1 MAKSAVVTSS
11 EENKLGARIMS
22 WPQRAKSFY
31 GDVRTE
37 MKKVTTPSIKEVRA
51 TTTVVI
57 IAVAIFGLYFFL
69 IDLAIGRGVNWALKY
84 FTQ

>member
-1 MAKSAVVTSS
+1 MGVSKVATASVESGAGKA
-11 EENKLGARIMS
+11 LGFLDRTKRFLA
-22 WPQRAKSFY
+22 
-31 GDVRTE
+31 DVRTE
-37 MKKVTTPSIKEVRA
+37 MRKVTTPSMKEVRA

-84 FTQ
+84 FTH